1 LTRDSTRPSAQL
13 SLAEMTISS
22 LPRILKRA
30 RAPWQGL
37 YPSSIFRSVRGRGSE
52 ISPLRHEF
60 LAFIEQARGV
70 HRGLHIVT
78 IFLFAVWP
86 LPLFAAS
93 LLPAHALEL
102 VVGKPQELLGA
113 RARKKDAL
121 ILHDF
126 RSNGVLCD
134 ALGKQNVQRR
144 GIALRR

>member
-1 LTRDSTRPSAQL
+1 VRHGKDFIHRVFSGPYADEEVAFRTR
-13 SLAEMTISS
+13 
-22 LPRILKRA
+22 KRN
-30 RAPWQGL
+30 L
-37 YPSSIFRSVRGRGSE
+37 
-52 ISPLRHEF
+52 PLRHEF
-60 LAFIEQARGV
+60 LAFIEQAQGV

-78 IFLFAVWP
+78 IFLFALWP

-126 RSNGVLCD
+126 RPNGVLCD
-134 ALGKQNVQRR
+134 ALGKQKVQRR